1 MPVSAS
7 DDASRRTSRRRAP
20 LAAGLALVLAFATL
34 GAVLAQSLGPA
45 GPSPARGHAAVIAH
59 GSVAIDGDAL
69 SWSIRAPVAK
79 PGDKAAKV
87 NETRFILADGSPLL
101 VTDTGTKRQT
111 RLADGE
117 AALLYQGQ
125 TVRVESFGP
134 PEDYFAIGLTPG
146 DQAPPGEGLAYVSRS
161 FKVDKG
167 EREIDLIRDVL
178 KAKEQSQ
185 VPAGAAPT
193 LILVTKGEV
202 AVKAD
207 KGSSDLKQGQAATY
221 EGDLT
226 LTARSDDTRFV
237 AAWVGVSLSTAGDA
251 GATTPAKATA
261 TAKPKAVSTPEPTA
275 TAKPKATATEQPK
288 PKATATPKPT
298 QAAGATPKDTDQDG
312 LSDAEEKKLGTNPR
326 SKDTDQ
332 DGINDGDEIK
342 MKLDP
347 KNLDTDGDLLY
358 DGGELVYGTDPL
370 NKDTDGDGLLD
381 GQEVYIYKTNP
392 LKVDTDGDGVDD
404 YTQVMNPPT
413 PTAAPAGDQAAANAG
428 QTAPNADPD
437 GDGLTNARE
446 ARAGTD
452 PYNWDSDGDG
462 VNDANEVDHGTDP
475 LNPKSS

>member
-1 MPVSAS
+1 MPVSLP
-7 DDASRRTSRRRAP
+7 DDAPARTSRRRAP
-20 LAAGLALVLAFATL
+20 LAAALALILALATL
-34 GAVLAQSLGPA
+34 SAVLAQSLGPA

-59 GSVAIDGDAL
+59 GSVPIDGAAL

-79 PGDKAAKV
+79 SADKATRVK
-87 NETRFILADGSPLL
+87 ETRFILADGSPLL
-101 VTDTGTKRQT
+101 VTDTGTERQT

-117 AALLYQGQ
+117 AALLYEGQ

-146 DQAPPGEGLAYVSRS
+146 DQAPPGEGLAYVSKS
-161 FKVDKG
+161 FTMAKG

-178 KAKEQSQ
+178 KAKEQST

-193 LILVTKGEV
+193 LILVTKGEA

-226 LTARSDDTRFV
+226 VTAKSDDTRFV
-237 AAWVGVSLSTAGDA
+237 AAWVGVALTANGDTT
-251 GATTPAKATA
+251 ATTT
-261 TAKPKAVSTPEPTA
+261 PKVTA
-275 TAKPKATATEQPK
+275 TAKPKATTPPEPTATTAPK
-288 PKATATPKPT
+288 PRATSTPKSTPT
-298 QAAGATPKDTDQDG
+298 KAAKPTAKEKDTDGDG
-312 LSDAEEKKLGTNPR
+312 LTDAEEAKLGTDPTK
-326 SKDTDQ
+326 KDTDQ

-381 GQEVYIYKTNP
+381 GQEVYIYKTDP
-392 LKVDTDGDGVDD
+392 LKKDTDGDGVDD

-413 PTAAPAGDQAAANAG
+413 PAAASTGDQS
-428 QTAPNADPD
+428 APNADPD

-452 PYNWDSDGDG
+452 PYNWDTDGDG
-462 VNDANEVDHGTDP
+462 VNDANEVDNGTDP
-475 LNPKSS
+475 LNPKSN